1 MQRSNM
7 LLAGSFA
14 ALVFAQCAMAAI
26 PPQPQVF
33 APGEI
38 STTVGVDC
46 LAFMPDGKTVFFRQ
60 GPWSDG
66 MIMLSHK
73 VDGHWSRPVIAPFSG
88 QWMDH
93 DPAIAPD
100 GSFLVYASNRPDRSG
115 GAPLHGGHLWRV
127 ERTPSGWSKPE
138 RLPDTVNFGTYIFA
152 PSIAAN
158 GDLYFQSRDNPSHQF
173 HLYRSA
179 WRDGHYQ
186 QAVRLKLMPDG
197 MHELDPAI
205 APNGSFIVFDAG
217 KDGSNQPDHL
227 YLAFRTGHGWSK
239 AVDIGKAIDQYQPW
253 GAHLGPDGTTLYFTG
268 NHATVAKWPRSH
280 AQAER
285 DLAKTR
291 AWDNGTSHI
300 YSVSLK
306 PWLSAHATQSAASR
320 PESATG
326 VEP

>member
-1 MQRSNM
+1 MQHSLM
-7 LLAGSFA
+7 LLAGSVV
-14 ALVFAQCAMAAI
+14 ALVFAPCAACATV
-26 PPQPQVF
+26 PRPQVF

-38 STTVGVDC
+38 ATTVGVDC

-73 VDGHWSRPVIAPFSG
+73 VDGHWSRPVIAPFSW
-88 QWMDH
+88 QWLDH

-100 GSFLVYASNRPDRSG
+100 GAFLVYASNRPDRPG

-127 ERTPSGWSKPE
+127 DRTSNGWSAPV
-138 RLPDTVNFGTYIFA
+138 RLSDAVNFGPHIYA

-179 WRDGHYQ
+179 WRGGRYR
-186 QAVRLKLMPDG
+186 QAVRLKLMPNG

-205 APNGSFIVFDAG
+205 APDGSFIVFDAG
-217 KDGSNQPDHL
+217 RKGDQADHL
-227 YLAFRTGHGWSK
+227 YIAFRAGHGW
-239 AVDIGKAIDQYQPW
+239 GKAIDLGDAIDEYQPW

-268 NHATVAKWPRSH
+268 SHTSVAKWPRSRE
-280 AQAER
+280 QAER
-285 DLAKTR
+285 DLARTR

-306 PWLSAHATQSAASR
+306 PWLSANATQPASSK
-320 PESATG
+320 PESSTG
-326 VEP
+326 AES